1 MAASRQTIMDWFN
14 GSYIENAT
22 HMIVVCDEY
31 DWDDYPVYVSA
42 EQDVRE
48 VEAEYRAKPM
58 QRVMEVYK
66 LSMSLDE
73 QMAQHR
79 AFNY

>member
-1 MAASRQTIMDWFN
+1 
-14 GSYIENAT
+14 
-22 HMIVVCDEY
+22 MIVVCDEY